1 MQQSNFLL
9 QKINVGLQK
18 VKLLDESNRILAEND
33 RFVVTRTVTIYMKE
47 LHQLKQAAFDYC
59 QAAISKRIG
68 TIEMVLKSLEE
79 SRNNES
85 KSSVG
90 DKYETGRAM
99 LHLEEEKN
107 KTQLAEALLAKSV
120 LGSIHLEKT
129 SNIVEI
135 GSLVSTSSGKYFV
148 AIGMGKMLIDKEL
161 IYGISLDSPIGQVL
175 RDKKVGDQCSFNG
188 RLIKIEAIV

>member
-1 MQQSNFLL
+1 M
-9 QKINVGLQK
+9 
-18 VKLLDESNRILAEND
+18 
-33 RFVVTRTVTIYMKE
+33 E
-47 LHQLKQAAFDYC
+47 LFQLKQAAFNYC
-59 QAAISKRIG
+59 QTAIAKRIH

-107 KTQLAEALLAKSV
+107 KIQLAEALLARSV
-120 LGSIHLEKT
+120 LESIHLEKT
-129 SNIVEI
+129 INKVEI
-135 GSLVSTSSGKYFV
+135 GSLVITNSGKYFV
-148 AIGMGKMLIDKEL
+148 AIGLGKILIDKEL

-175 RDKKVGDQCSFNG
+175 KDKKVGDQCSFNE
-188 RLIKIEAIV
+188 RLIRIDAIV